1 MASAGNEHKKSGR
14 VGPMAETVKILVVN
28 GPNLNM
34 LGTRE
39 PETYGAMTLDEIGD
53 KCRGVCKTHGFDM
66 EWMQSNSEAV
76 LIDTIQAACNKFDWI
91 IVNGAGLTHTSVAL
105 RDALALFTGGVIEVH
120 LSNIHAREEF
130 RHTSLITAIAK
141 GTVIGFGA
149 SSYTMAIS
157 AIAEMQE
164 ES

>member
-1 MASAGNEHKKSGR
+1 MAKR
-14 VGPMAETVKILVVN
+14 VKILVMN

-39 PETYGAMTLDEIGD
+39 PRIYGDMTLDAIAEN
-53 KCRGVCKTHGFDM
+53 CRAVCAVHGFAL

-76 LIDTIQAACNKFDWI
+76 LIDTIQAAVNKFDWI
-91 IVNGAGLTHTSVAL
+91 IINGAGLTHTSIAL

-141 GTVIGFGA
+141 GAVIGFGA
-149 SSYTMAIS
+149 SSYTMAIA
-157 AIAEMQE
+157 AIAEMKE
-164 ES
+164 ET

>member
-1 MASAGNEHKKSGR
+1 MAGKI
-14 VGPMAETVKILVVN
+14 KILVVN

-39 PETYGAMTLDEIGD
+39 PETYGAMTLDAIGE
-53 KCRGVCKTHGFDM
+53 KCRAICAEHGFAM
-66 EWMQSNSEAV
+66 TWMQSNSEASI
-76 LIDTIQAACNKFDWI
+76 IDTIQAACNEFDWI

-130 RHTSLITAIAK
+130 RHTSLITEIAK
-141 GTVIGFGA
+141 GVVMGFGP
-149 SSYTMAIS
+149 SSYTMAIT

>member
-1 MASAGNEHKKSGR
+1 MRQMAGKI
-14 VGPMAETVKILVVN
+14 KILVVN

-34 LGTRE
+34 LGKRE
-39 PETYGAMTLDEIGD
+39 PETYGEITLDAIGD
-53 KCRGVCKTHGFDM
+53 KCRAVCAAHGFAM
-66 EWMQSNSEAV
+66 TWMQSNSEAH
-76 LIDTIQAACNKFDWI
+76 LIDTIQAACNKFEWI

-130 RHTSLITAIAK
+130 RHTSLITDIAK
-141 GTVIGFGA
+141 GAVIGFGA

-164 ES
+164 EA

>member
-1 MASAGNEHKKSGR
+1 MVDK
-14 VGPMAETVKILVVN
+14 VKILVVN

-39 PETYGAMTLDEIGD
+39 PEIYGMMTLDSIEE
-53 KCRGVCKTHGFDM
+53 KCRALCKKHGFALD
-66 EWMQSNSEAV
+66 WTQSNSEAV
-76 LIDTIQAACNKFDWI
+76 LINTIQAACNKFDWI
-91 IVNGAGLTHTSVAL
+91 IVNAAGFTHTSVAL
-105 RDALALFTGGVIEVH
+105 RDALSLFTGSVIEVH
-120 LSNIHAREEF
+120 LSNTHAREGF

-141 GTVIGFGA
+141 GAVIGFGA
-149 SSYTMAIS
+149 SSYTMAIT

>member
-1 MASAGNEHKKSGR
+1 MAGK
-14 VGPMAETVKILVVN
+14 VKILVVN

-34 LGTRE
+34 LGKRE
-39 PETYGAMTLDEIGD
+39 PETYGTITLDAICD
-53 KCRGVCKTHGFDM
+53 KCRAVCAAHGFALT
-66 EWMQSNSEAV
+66 WMQSNSEAG

-105 RDALALFTGGVIEVH
+105 RDALALYTGGVIEVH

-130 RHTSLITAIAK
+130 RHRSLITDIAK
-141 GTVIGFGA
+141 GAIMGFGA
-149 SSYTMAIS
+149 SSYTMAIT

-164 ES
+164 DS

>member
-1 MASAGNEHKKSGR
+1 MADK
-14 VGPMAETVKILVVN
+14 VKILVVN

-34 LGTRE
+34 LGSRE
-39 PETYGAMTLDEIGD
+39 PETYGVLTLDAIRE
-53 KCRGVCKTHGFDM
+53 KCLAISTKLGFTM
-66 EWMQSNSEAV
+66 EWMQSNSEAI

-120 LSNIHAREEF
+120 LSNIHARENF
-130 RHTSLITAIAK
+130 RHTSLITAIAN
-141 GTVIGFGA
+141 GAIIGFGA
-149 SSYTMAIS
+149 SSYTIAIN

>member
-1 MASAGNEHKKSGR
+1 MADR
-14 VGPMAETVKILVVN
+14 VKILVVN

-39 PETYGAMTLDEIGD
+39 PETYGAMTLD
-53 KCRGVCKTHGFDM
+53 
-66 EWMQSNSEAV
+66 
-76 LIDTIQAACNKFDWI
+76 KFDWI

-120 LSNIHAREEF
+120 LSNIHAREDF

-141 GTVIGFGA
+141 GAVIGFGA
-149 SSYTMAIS
+149 SSYTMAIT